1 MLIYLIKHNYISMT
15 EKKLFEYYNIDQI
28 KNYYKNKNLK
38 EINKGLNF
46 QLDDKKEIKQK
57 YDKAFFLKK

>member
-1 MLIYLIKHNYISMT
+1 MT